1 MLSSVHQS
9 GATDNMPTSASSA
22 AGAKNETNLGSTAK
36 NTINNNRNLTTART
50 VTIATSHDAVTKAA
64 TNAGNGG
71 QAPPPPPMDIWH
83 TGLYGTDCERQIL
96 VWMYDNY
103 DYSFT
108 ENDIKC
114 ACRAQCA
121 GTVFTAAP
129 GVAEGFAQWALGAL
143 ARASIKALN
152 YYVVLVAFTSAVV
165 LLGIVGK

>member
-9 GATDNMPTSASSA
+9 GATDIMPTSASSA
-22 AGAKNETNLGSTAK
+22 ARAKNETNLGSTAK
-36 NTINNNRNLTTART
+36 NSINNNGNQTTART
-50 VTIATSHDAVTKAA
+50 VTTTTSHDAVTK
-64 TNAGNGG
+64 TAGNGG

-114 ACRAQCA
+114 ACRAQCV
-121 GTVFTAAP
+121 GSVFTAAP

-143 ARASIKALN
+143 ARASVKALN
-152 YYVVLVAFTSAVV
+152 HYVVLVAFTSAVV